1 MQCRGRVQCGG
12 AEREKPGLRFVYGFA
27 AQEGGMQCRGA
38 EREIPVLKS
47 VCSAVEPNGPAL
59 KGVDGCGKEKRGVE
73 GAAGGVEGRGIA
85 LVGRC
90 PRG

>member
-1 MQCRGRVQCGG
+1 MFTTALRRRRAECNATGRMQCG
-12 AEREKPGLRFVYGFA
+12 
-27 AQEGGMQCRGA
+27 GA
-38 EREIPVLKS
+38 EREIPVLRS